1 VLKLRSILVTL
12 MFTFLSACMT
22 TQALDLKQQPTR
34 SAELSSVPFFPQE
47 EFHCG
52 PSTLAMVM
60 NYWGLSLTP
69 DELAPDLY
77 LPGREGSL
85 TIEMVSQSR
94 QRGFIP
100 QQLKPSLAAI
110 VQAIEE
116 GTPVIVRQNNGLSWY
131 PLWHYA
137 VVIGVDAERGHFIL
151 RSGPTERLSISWSVL
166 DRTWARADRWAIR
179 LLPVDRE
186 WPASVVADD
195 VLQVLLDMRQ
205 GNPQAA
211 QQGLTQALQRWP
223 DQPVLWLAQAELV
236 AQQENAQAGEQV
248 LRDGLLALPEQPFLL
263 NNLAYSLLQR
273 GLPQQALPLVKR
285 AAELSDHPAIVSTLA
300 EVRRALP

>member
-1 VLKLRSILVTL
+1 MRNILVTL
-12 MFTFLSACMT
+12 MCMLFSACMT
-22 TQALDLKQQPTR
+22 TQALDLKKHPT
-34 SAELSSVPFFPQE
+34 SSSELVEVPFYPQE
-47 EFHCG
+47 AFHCG

-60 NYWGLSLTP
+60 SYWGLPLTP

-85 TIEMVSQSR
+85 AAEMVSQSR

-110 VQAIEE
+110 TQALDE

-151 RSGPTERLSISWSVL
+151 RSGPTQRLSISYSVF

-179 LLPVDRE
+179 LLPVARD
-186 WPASVVADD
+186 WPDSVVAND
-195 VLQVLLDMRQ
+195 VLQILLDMRRV
-205 GNPQAA
+205 NPEAA
-211 QQGLTQALQRWP
+211 QTGLAQAIKRWP

-236 AQQENAQAGEQV
+236 AEQQHAEAGEQV
-248 LRDGLLALPEQPFLL
+248 LRDGLVALPDQPFLL
-263 NNLAYSLLQR
+263 NNLAYSLLER
-273 GLPQQALPLVKR
+273 GQPQQALLLSQR
-285 AAELSDHPAIVSTLA
+285 AVELSDHPAIANTLA
-300 EVRRALP
+300 KIRQALP